1 MLSFWSCIFVI
12 TVIIIVSIIVMAHGH
27 RRHCRHRCHLISAI
41 LYHPLWLL
49 LFLPSM
55 TSDLCICRNP
65 VLFPIPATRSLVGIL
80 CSSTK
85 ALLLGKHF
93 LAPVSANEAGQ
104 IGGEYLLHF
113 RTCMKMHFYCHS
125 DMWKSRIIIA
135 YCCLWNMQQTI
146 WGSIPPRPQN
156 DDCKVPYKDKRQI
169 KTRCCNILKWQYT
182 CYTRS

>member
-1 MLSFWSCIFVI
+1 MLSFWSCFFVI
-12 TVIIIVSIIVMAHGH
+12 TIIMIVSIILMAHGH

-49 LFLPSM
+49 LFLPNM

-135 YCCLWNMQQTI
+135 YCCLWNIQKTI
-146 WGSIPPRPQN
+146 WGSIPPRP
-156 DDCKVPYKDKRQI
+156 PP
-169 KTRCCNILKWQYT
+169 KWWLQDSIQ
-182 CYTRS
+182 R